1 MAALRT
7 PQFLSMQLSK
17 KLSHQAERQA
27 LRKQLLKQRSQLSE
41 TQQKHAEL
49 SIIQP
54 TLKLIEHYQ
63 AHHIALYLPFN
74 HEISPLALAEK
85 LLSQDKQLY
94 LPIIHPF
101 ANGNLLFSRYDQ
113 HTEFTPHRWG
123 MLEPK
128 LDVRNVVPL
137 SQIELIFTPLVG
149 CDKELGRLGYGG
161 GFYDRTFEQAPN
173 AIRVGLAHHC
183 QQIEKLPLESWDKP
197 LHHLIIGE

>member
-1 MAALRT
+1 
-7 PQFLSMQLSK
+7 MQSSK
-17 KLSHQAERQA
+17 PPSNQQTERQA
-27 LRKQLLKQRSQLSE
+27 LRKQILQQRAQLSE
-41 TQQKHAEL
+41 TKQNQAAL

-54 TLKLIEHYQ
+54 ALDLVDYYQ
-63 AHHIALYLPFN
+63 ANHIALYLPFN

-85 LLSQDKQLY
+85 LLENGKHLY

-101 ANGNLLFSRYDQ
+101 TTGNLLFSRYDQ
-113 HTEFTPHRWG
+113 NTEFKSHRWG

-149 CDKELGRLGYGG
+149 CDKQLGRLGYGG

-173 AIRVGLAHHC
+173 AIRIGLAHFC
-183 QQIEKLPLESWDKP
+183 QQVEKLPLESWDKP

>member
-1 MAALRT
+1 M
-7 PQFLSMQLSK
+7 LSVSK
-17 KLSHQAERQA
+17 QSERQT
-27 LRKQLLKQRSQLSE
+27 LRKQLLQHRSQLSE
-41 TQQKHAEL
+41 AQQLQAEL

-54 TLKLIEHYQ
+54 ALDLIEHYQ
-63 AHHIALYLPFN
+63 AKHIALYLPFN

-85 LLSQDKQLY
+85 LLIQGKQLY

-101 ANGNLLFSRYDQ
+101 TAGNLLFSRYDQ

-137 SQIELIFTPLVG
+137 SQIDLIFTPLVG
-149 CDKELGRLGYGG
+149 CDKQLGRLGYGG

-173 AIRVGLAHHC
+173 AIRIGLAHAC
-183 QQIEKLPLESWDKP
+183 QQVEKLPLESWDKP
-197 LHHLIIGE
+197 LHHLIIGK

>member
-1 MAALRT
+1 
-7 PQFLSMQLSK
+7 MQPANNLFH
-17 KLSHQAERQA
+17 HQTERQA
-27 LRKQLLKQRSQLSE
+27 LRKQIIKQRSQLSDTE
-41 TQQKHAEL
+41 QKHAEL

-54 TLKLIEHYQ
+54 ALKLIEHYQ
-63 AHHIALYLPFN
+63 ANHIALYLPFN

-85 LLSQDKQLY
+85 LLAQGKQLY

-101 ANGNLLFSRYDQ
+101 AKGNLLFSRYSPN
-113 HTEFTPHRWG
+113 TKFKSHRWG

-149 CDKELGRLGYGG
+149 CDKQLGRLGYGG

-173 AIRVGLAHHC
+173 AIRIGLAHRC
-183 QQIEKLPLESWDKP
+183 QQVEKLPLEEWDKP